1 MFRYAQLSRDNA
13 VIGIS
18 QLNGEVVDDNL
29 ILINDLEVELGSSYN
44 RETDEFIPPEP
55 QTEIEPQ
62 PSIEEEILI
71 ETRYQTMLLEMTNL
85 GGM

>member
-1 MFRYAQLSRDNA
+1 MKYAQIDDENI

-18 QLNGEVVDDNL
+18 QLSGEVIADNM
-29 ILINDLEVELGSSYN
+29 ILNNDLEVELGSTYN
-44 RETDEFIPPEP
+44 RETDKFIPPEL